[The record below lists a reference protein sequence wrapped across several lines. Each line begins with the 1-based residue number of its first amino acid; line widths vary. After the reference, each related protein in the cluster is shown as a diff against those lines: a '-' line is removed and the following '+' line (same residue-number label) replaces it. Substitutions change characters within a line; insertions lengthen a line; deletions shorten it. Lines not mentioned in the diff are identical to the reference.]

1 MRLHKKTIA
10 MVNNIIKILLL
21 VVIIVLV
28 YLVYE
33 SVMGPVRFNKD
44 VDKRNKAV
52 VQNLRDIRNAEITY
66 KTIHGKYMSDFDTL
80 IDFLKNG
87 EIPVVKMVPDPE
99 DTTFTKTIRDTLGYI
114 AVKDSLFGDRV
125 AFAVEDLKY
134 IPFTEN
140 EMFNLDAGIIEKGG
154 VDVNVFEASVH
165 YKVYLNGL
173 DEQKVINLIA
183 SKEQIE
189 KYAGLK
195 VGSMTEASTDGNW
208 E

>member
-1 MRLHKKTIA
+1 

-33 SVMGPVRFNKD
+33 SVMGPVRFNKE
-44 VDKRNKAV
+44 VTKRDKAV
-52 VQNLRDIRNAEITY
+52 IENLKDIRDAQMTY
-66 KTIHGKYMSDFDTL
+66 KTIYGKYMSDFDTL

-87 EIPVVKMVPDPE
+87 EIPVVKIVPDPT

-114 AVKDSLFGDRV
+114 PVIDSLFGDRKNFMV
-125 AFAVEDLKY
+125 DDLKY
-134 IPFTEN
+134 VPFTEKQK
-140 EMFNLDAGIIEKGG
+140 FSLAAGIIEKGG
-154 VDVNVFEASVH
+154 VDVNVFEASVL
-165 YKVYLNGL
+165 YEVYLKGL
-173 DEQKVINLIA
+173 DEQMVINLIA

-189 KYAGLK
+189 RYPGLK